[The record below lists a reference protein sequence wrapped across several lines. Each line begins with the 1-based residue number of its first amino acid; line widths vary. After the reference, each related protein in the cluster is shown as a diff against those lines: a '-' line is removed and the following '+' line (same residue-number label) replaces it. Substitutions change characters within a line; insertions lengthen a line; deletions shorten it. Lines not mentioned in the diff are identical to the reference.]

1 MNIIATKA
9 YEYNSY
15 NITISIAINI
25 RTSISNNKKHNNKS
39 DDDDDARIKKK
50 CQAKIPNP
58 ES

>member
-1 MNIIATKA
+1 MNIIATKV

-25 RTSISNNKKHNNKS
+25 RTKISNNKKHNNKTDD
-39 DDDDDARIKKK
+39 DDDDDARIKTKY
-50 CQAKIPNP
+50 QPNP